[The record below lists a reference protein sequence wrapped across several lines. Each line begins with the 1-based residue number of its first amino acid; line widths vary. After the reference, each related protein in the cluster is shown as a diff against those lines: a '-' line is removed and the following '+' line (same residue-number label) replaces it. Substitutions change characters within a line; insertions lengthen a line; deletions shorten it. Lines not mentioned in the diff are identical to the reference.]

1 MSRPSNNE
9 FVESANLQSE
19 VCPAHHFNKA
29 TEVILRMKTEDEEN
43 DTALFPIILKN
54 TTRDGSKKS
63 VKSNNIGKL
72 LLNLTEK
79 KTKFYFELIF
89 VTTYSEFNCSLI
101 VYH

>member
-29 TEVILRMKTEDEEN
+29 TEVILSIKTEEEEN
-43 DTALFPIILKN
+43 DKVPALFPIILKK
-54 TTRDGSKKS
+54 TSRDGSKKS

-72 LLNLTEK
+72 LTIK
-79 KTKFYFELIF
+79 KTSIF
-89 VTTYSEFNCSLI
+89 IENQLE
-101 VYH
+101 